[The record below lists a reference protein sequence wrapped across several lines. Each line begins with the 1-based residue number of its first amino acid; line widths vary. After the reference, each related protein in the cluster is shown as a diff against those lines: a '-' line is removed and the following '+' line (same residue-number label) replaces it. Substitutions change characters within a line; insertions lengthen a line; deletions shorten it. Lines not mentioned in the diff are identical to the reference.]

1 MSIMQQQNFK
11 DTCVSWDYPAPR
23 SGWAG
28 LIDRFIGPGATQ
40 AELRLQLL
48 PAVMAAFAAPLYAM
62 TVSHSWTSLQLGLM
76 AFLGFDCV
84 GGILTNAT
92 ATAKRWYHRPEQGW
106 RQHLAFVGMHIVQI
120 SLVALLF
127 RESDWI
133 FLAIVSGYLII
144 ASIAIL
150 FSPLYL
156 QRPIALGLYGVA
168 LLGDRY
174 LLSPTLGLEWF
185 LPFLMLKLLVSHL
198 LKEAPYRS
206 ETDH

>member
-1 MSIMQQQNFK
+1 
-11 DTCVSWDYPAPR
+11 
-23 SGWAG
+23 
-28 LIDRFIGPGATQ
+28 
-40 AELRLQLL
+40 
-48 PAVMAAFAAPLYAM
+48 
-62 TVSHSWTSLQLGLM
+62 
-76 AFLGFDCV
+76 
-84 GGILTNAT
+84 
-92 ATAKRWYHRPEQGW
+92 
-106 RQHLAFVGMHIVQI
+106 VQI

-127 RESDWI
+127 RKSDWI

-144 ASIAIL
+144 ASIVIL